1 MTARPAQR
9 DQRHPGFHLIPGMG
23 PAHRPRLR
31 PWLVFVFFVILAFFG
46 LIVSRISLDRSA
58 FVLDELEDQIT
69 VAEADH
75 WDLRLEVAR
84 LQDPERIAAAAKEM
98 GLVFPEERHALDVPP
113 MPDRDPE
120 PGERWA
126 QLKALL
132 SAQP

>member
-1 MTARPAQR
+1 
-9 DQRHPGFHLIPGMG
+9 
-23 PAHRPRLR
+23 
-31 PWLVFVFFVILAFFG
+31 VFVVVVVVAFFG

-58 FVLDELEDQIT
+58 FVLDDLDEQIA
-69 VAEADH
+69 VAEAEY

-84 LQDPERIAAAAKEM
+84 LQDPERIAAAARDM

-113 MPDRDPE
+113 TEASDLDPE
-120 PGERWA
+120 ARWA

>member
-1 MTARPAQR
+1 MRR
-9 DQRHPGFHLIPGMG
+9 DGFRLIRGAGVPE
-23 PAHRPRLR
+23 RPRLR
-31 PWLVFVFFVILAFFG
+31 PWLVFVVVVVVAFFG

-58 FVLDELEDQIT
+58 FVLDDLDEQIA
-69 VAEADH
+69 VAEAEY

-84 LQDPERIAAAAKEM
+84 LQDPERIAAAARDM

-113 MPDRDPE
+113 TEASDLDPE
-120 PGERWA
+120 ARWA